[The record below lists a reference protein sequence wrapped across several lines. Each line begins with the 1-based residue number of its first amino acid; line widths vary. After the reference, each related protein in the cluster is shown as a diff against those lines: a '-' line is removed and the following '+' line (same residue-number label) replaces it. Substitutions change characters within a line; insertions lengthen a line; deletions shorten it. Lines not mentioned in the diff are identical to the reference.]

1 MEPRKSL
8 SCCFVSASIYF
19 LSHNWA
25 LKMSISGISQTRR
38 LLPVWGKILATDFI
52 SENAFS

>member
-19 LSHNWA
+19 LSHNCA
-25 LKMSISGISQTRR
+25 LKMSISNISNKK
-38 LLPVWGKILATDFI
+38 PASCVGKNTGHRFHL
-52 SENAFS
+52 